1 MPTTH
6 GWVQVE
12 CTGRQYRQL
21 GGVAEQA
28 IRGEF
33 AAYIPSLPAVQTTDT
48 NTNKIQLGTHTGE
61 KQIMRGW

>member
-48 NTNKIQLGTHTGE
+48 NTNKYKYKYVQTTS
-61 KQIMRGW
+61 RGQ